1 LDVAK
6 TAEVKIPVPMDQY
19 VTLGSR
25 PDRVREIV
33 YAASSAMDELA
44 AAAGR
49 RLSET
54 PRLVDQRD
62 TGLNVV
68 EMVFRADTVKR

>member
-1 LDVAK
+1 MAK
-6 TAEVKIPVPMDQY
+6 VAEVKIPVPMEQY

-33 YAASSAMDELA
+33 GAASSAMDELA
-44 AAAGR
+44 SAGGR
-49 RLSET
+49 RLTET

-62 TGLNVV
+62 TGLNIV
-68 EMVFRADTVKR
+68 ELVFRAETGKR

>member
-1 LDVAK
+1 MAK
-6 TAEVKIPVPMDQY
+6 TAEVKIPVPMDDY

-44 AAAGR
+44 AAGGR

>member
-1 LDVAK
+1 MAK

-25 PDRVREIV
+25 PDRVRELV
-33 YAASSAMDELA
+33 GAASSAMDELA
-44 AAAGR
+44 SADGL
-49 RLSET
+49 RLTET

-68 EMVFRADTVKR
+68 ELVFQAETGRR

>member
-1 LDVAK
+1 MAK
-6 TAEVKIPVPMDQY
+6 VAEVKVPVPMDQY

-25 PDRVREIV
+25 PGAVREIV
-33 YAASSAMDELA
+33 GAASSAMDELA
-44 AAAGR
+44 AAGGR
-49 RLSET
+49 RLTET

-68 EMVFRADTVKR
+68 ELVFQAETGKR